1 MLERRMAGS
10 KPGTS
15 NVAAESGAPSAENGA
30 DENADAFGTT
40 EPSRAS

>member
-15 NVAAESGAPSAENGA
+15 NVARDDGAGESV
-30 DENADAFGTT
+30 DALGTT